1 MRSSD
6 RVARMERVSAE
17 RAPVD
22 ASKLDR
28 SEIIGMVAAAL
39 LVFSLFLPWF
49 SLSTDPSIVQRG
61 GDASNW
67 ACGVGDSSCNGWETY
82 PIARWLLVAAAAAPF
97 ILAWIV
103 MRGHALSWPRGE
115 VTAIVGLAA
124 FVLIAYN
131 GLIDRPQEGLEMTLS
146 FGYWLALL
154 ASFGIF
160 ISGGFRAVESGGG
173 ARRKPP
179 ATF

>member
-1 MRSSD
+1 M
-6 RVARMERVSAE
+6 
-17 RAPVD
+17 D

-28 SEIIGMVAAAL
+28 SEIIGMAAAAL
-39 LVFSLFLPWF
+39 LVISLFLEWY
-49 SLSTDPSIVQRG
+49 SLSTDPSVVQRG
-61 GDASNW
+61 TDEANW
-67 ACGVGDSSCNGWETY
+67 ACGVDNSSCNAWDTF
-82 PIARWLLVAAAAAPF
+82 PVLSVLLLFAAAAPF
-97 ILAWIV
+97 ILSWIV

-115 VTAIVGLAA
+115 LTAIVGLTA

-131 GLIDRPQEGLEMTLS
+131 GLVDKPQEGLEISLS

-154 ASFGIF
+154 ASIGIF
-160 ISGGFRAVESGGG
+160 LSGGSRAVESGGG

>member
-1 MRSSD
+1 MD
-6 RVARMERVSAE
+6 T
-17 RAPVD
+17 
-22 ASKLDR
+22 SKLDR
-28 SEIIGMVAAAL
+28 SEIIGMVAAVV
-39 LVFSLFLPWF
+39 LVIALFLEWF
-49 SLSTDPSIVQRG
+49 SLSTDPSVVQRG
-61 GDASNW
+61 TDPANW
-67 ACGVGDSSCNGWETY
+67 ACGAHHASCSGWATF
-82 PIARWLLVAAAAAPF
+82 PIARWLLLAAAAAPF

-103 MRGHALSWPRGE
+103 IRGHALSWPRGE
-115 VTAIVGLAA
+115 LTAIVGLAA

-131 GLIDRPQEGLEMTLS
+131 GIVSKPQDGLEISLS

-154 ASFGIF
+154 ASIGIF

>member
-1 MRSSD
+1 
-6 RVARMERVSAE
+6 MERVSAE
-17 RAPVD
+17 RAQVD
-22 ASKLDR
+22 TSKLDR

-39 LVFSLFLPWF
+39 LVISLFFVWF
-49 SLSTDPSIVQRG
+49 SLSTDPDVVTRG
-61 GDASNW
+61 QDDPSDW
-67 ACGVGDSSCNGWETY
+67 ACGVDDSSCTGWETF
-82 PIARWLLVAAAAAPF
+82 PILRWLLIAAAAAPF

-115 VTAIVGLAA
+115 LTAIVGLTA

-131 GLIDRPQEGLEMTLS
+131 GIVDKPQDGLEMSLG

-154 ASFGIF
+154 ASIGIF

-173 ARRKPP
+173 GQRKPP

>member
-1 MRSSD
+1 
-6 RVARMERVSAE
+6 MERVSAE
-17 RAPVD
+17 RAQVD
-22 ASKLDR
+22 TSKLDR

-39 LVFSLFLPWF
+39 LVISLFFVWF
-49 SLSTDPSIVQRG
+49 SLSTDPDVVQRG
-61 GDASNW
+61 QDDPSDW
-67 ACGVGDSSCNGWETY
+67 ACGVGDSSCSGWETF
-82 PIARWLLVAAAAAPF
+82 PILRWLLIAAAAAPF

-115 VTAIVGLAA
+115 LTAIVGLTA

-131 GLIDRPQEGLEMTLS
+131 GIVDKPQDGLEMSLG

-154 ASFGIF
+154 ASIGIF

-173 ARRKPP
+173 GQRKPP